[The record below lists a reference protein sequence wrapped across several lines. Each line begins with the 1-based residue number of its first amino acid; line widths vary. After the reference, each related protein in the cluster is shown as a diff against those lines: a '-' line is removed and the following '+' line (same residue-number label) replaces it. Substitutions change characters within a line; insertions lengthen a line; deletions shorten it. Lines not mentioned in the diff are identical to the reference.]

1 MLCVLACNFVDF
13 RKAFDSISR
22 TDLWKILAWYGLPK
36 KLVDVIQSL
45 YTDCCSAIRING
57 DISGWFQLTT
67 AVRQGCILS
76 PLLFAIAIDWVM
88 RRVMERSDAGISWM
102 YESKLADLD
111 FADDIALL
119 EESVYSMQ
127 HSTSI
132 LEE

>member
-1 MLCVLACNFVDF
+1 MVWAA
-13 RKAFDSISR
+13 KEISR
-22 TDLWKILAWYGLPK
+22 RD
-36 KLVDVIQSL
+36 SL